1 MIDRNIYN
9 QMKKKYGKVA
19 SWAVWC
25 DQLGKPK
32 SNMGD
37 MEWARDEKSLL
48 PKLNPKFVLVGLNKS
63 KRKKN
68 KLQNDN
74 DENDNAKTL
83 WKNFHSGNSRGH
95 SYKLRYALKGTK
107 LWGAYMTDIIKV
119 VPGKDSNKDAHA
131 VETNSKEIIR
141 VIKKDRPT
149 LERNIKKFESEISLL
164 GVKPVLI
171 ALGKDVRNLFEYLKG
186 KYDILEL
193 PHYSYS
199 KINKEQY
206 RVKVFKTLKEYTRGA
221 KK

>member
-1 MIDRNIYN
+1 MIDRKTYN
-9 QMKKKYGKVA
+9 LMKKYGDDG
-19 SWAVWC
+19 SWAVWSH
-25 DQLGKPK
+25 QTEKGKPK

-68 KLQNDN
+68 KRQNDN

-107 LWGAYMTDIIKV
+107 FWGAYMTDLFKEVEETDSKKV
-119 VPGKDSNKDAHA
+119 VSRFKKDKAALEKQMKDF
-131 VETNSKEIIR
+131 EREISHLGGNP
-141 VIKKDRPT
+141 VLVALGNATHDFLMPLKDKYPAIKK
-149 LERNIKKFESEISLL
+149 
-164 GVKPVLI
+164 
-171 ALGKDVRNLFEYLKG
+171 
-186 KYDILEL
+186 L

-199 KINKEQY
+199 RISKEQY
-206 RVKVFKTLKEYTRGA
+206 RDKVREMLKAYRVGS